1 MFIYTPKE
9 THKEKAPQTWQILER
24 NVSQEAEGY
33 SSCLTLLCSQFIQY
47 CQHGY
52 YPLISQKCPISD
64 LIWTVFNM
72 EFE

>member
-9 THKEKAPQTWQILER
+9 THKEMAPQTWQILER

-33 SSCLTLLCSQFIQY
+33 SPCLT
-47 CQHGY
+47 
-52 YPLISQKCPISD
+52 CPISD